1 MLKDKK
7 ILIGV
12 TSGIAIY
19 KVLSL
24 ISSLRK
30 LGAKVE
36 VIMTESATKFI
47 NPITFETMANGKVY
61 TDMWIHPDK
70 VLHVDIT
77 NDVDLFLVAPA
88 TANTIAKV
96 YAGIADNLLTTA
108 ILASKAPVS
117 FAVSTNTNMLLN
129 PITQRNIE
137 GLTDLGYD
145 FIDSNEGVLACNTVG
160 KGRMAEP
167 SEILEYI
174 EYKLTKK
181 DLENKKIIVTA
192 GATIARLDP
201 VRFMTNDSSG
211 KMGYQIAKNARNR
224 GADVYFI
231 QGKVKTSQLGMV
243 ENIHVETNEEMK
255 EAIENNFN
263 DANAV
268 IMAAAPTDYEFKIS
282 FDSKLKKKDEETVF
296 NMKKSLDILKYFGQ
310 KKENQ
315 CLIGFAAETDD
326 LLENAKKKLKAKNLD
341 MIVANDVSKQ
351 GAGFNVDTNIVT
363 MITNEEETSYDL
375 MSKEDVA
382 NIILDKL
389 VKDVL

>member
-70 VLHVDIT
+70 VLHVDVT
-77 NDVDLFLVAPA
+77 NDVDLFLIAPA

-108 ILASKAPVS
+108 ILASKAPVA

-129 PITQRNIE
+129 PITQRNID
-137 GLTDLGYD
+137 GLVELGYD

-167 SEILEYI
+167 AEILDYI

-181 DLENKKIIVTA
+181 DLKDKKIIVTG
-192 GATIARLDP
+192 GATISRLDP

-211 KMGYQIAKNARNR
+211 KMGYQIAKQARNR

-231 QGKVKTSQLGMV
+231 QGKVQTPKLGMV
-243 ENIHVETNEEMK
+243 TNIHIETNEEMK
-255 EAIENNFN
+255 NAIERNFDN
-263 DANAV
+263 AYAV
-268 IMAAAPTDYEFKIS
+268 IMSAAPTDYEFKTS
-282 FDSKLKKKDEETVF
+282 FDSKLKKSDEDITFE
-296 NMKKSLDILKYFGQ
+296 MKKSLDILKCFGQ

-315 CLIGFAAETDD
+315 KLIGFAAETDD
-326 LLENAKKKLKAKNLD
+326 LIENAKKKLESKNLD
-341 MIVANDVSKQ
+341 MIVANDVSKA

-363 MITNEEETSYDL
+363 LITKDEETSYDL
-375 MSKEDVA
+375 MSKEAVA

-389 VKDVL
+389 VNDVL

>member
-137 GLTDLGYD
+137 GLTDLGYE

-181 DLENKKIIVTA
+181 DLKNKKIIVTA

-268 IMAAAPTDYEFKIS
+268 IMAAAPTDYEFKTS

-315 CLIGFAAETDD
+315 RLIGFAAETDN